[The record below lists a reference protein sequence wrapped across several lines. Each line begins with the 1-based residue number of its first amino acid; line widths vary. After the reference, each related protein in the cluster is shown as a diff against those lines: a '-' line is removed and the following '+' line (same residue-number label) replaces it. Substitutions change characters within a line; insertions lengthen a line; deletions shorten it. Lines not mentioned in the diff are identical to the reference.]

1 MIGLK
6 KLALVASLSAVLPA
20 FAAVTTGQGIVGAYI
35 GISAT
40 PNNLTQYQALNPGAI
55 QITAFNGASLGSF
68 ALGSSA
74 YIADGA
80 SIVSATGSG
89 EFIDSSTLRWK
100 VDGGDFQTI
109 ALSQSGT
116 RNFSDPATNT
126 YDLPGSTAYWGLTS
140 PSVNFLSG
148 LGVGEHTLS
157 INFAAVSNTQTYSL
171 NNNGSNYVAKFNVTA
186 AVPEPESYALLLS
199 GLGLMAA
206 IGRRRKVE
214 KIA

>member
-1 MIGLK
+1 MIGFK
-6 KLALVASLSAVLPA
+6 KLALAASLSAALPV
-20 FAAVTTGQGIVGAYI
+20 FAAQGIVGGYI
-35 GISAT
+35 GISTAQ
-40 PNNLTQYQALNPGAI
+40 NNLAEYQALNPGAI
-55 QITAFNGASLGSF
+55 QITAFNNADLGSF
-68 ALGSSA
+68 ALGSAA

-89 EFIDSSTLRWK
+89 EFIDSSTLRWR
-100 VDGGDFQTI
+100 VDGGNFQSL
-109 ALSQSGT
+109 ALEQSGT

-126 YDLPGSTAYWGLTS
+126 YDMPGSTAYWGLSS

-157 INFAAVSNTQTYSL
+157 INFAAVSNTQNYSL
-171 NNNGSNYVAKFNVTA
+171 NNNGADYVAKFNVTP

-206 IGRRRKVE
+206 IGRRRKNE
-214 KIA
+214 DAA

>member
-6 KLALVASLSAVLPA
+6 KLALAASLSAALPV
-20 FAAVTTGQGIVGAYI
+20 FAAQGIVGGYI
-35 GISAT
+35 GISSA
-40 PNNLTQYQALNPGAI
+40 PNNLTEYQALNPGAI
-55 QITAFNGASLGSF
+55 QITAFNGANIGSF
-68 ALGSSA
+68 AVGSSA

-80 SIVSATGSG
+80 SIVSATGVG
-89 EFIDSSTLRWK
+89 EFIDTSTLRWR
-100 VDGGDFQTI
+100 VDGGNFQSL
-109 ALSQSGT
+109 ALEQSGT
-116 RNFSDPATNT
+116 RNFSDPASNT
-126 YDLPGSTAYWGLTS
+126 YDMPGSTAYWGLGS
-140 PSVNFLSG
+140 PSVDFLAG

-206 IGRRRKVE
+206 IGRRRKTDNL
-214 KIA
+214 A